1 MANAQRIDPYKG
13 FRFRVEI
20 DGIQQAGFT
29 ECSGL
34 GSEIHVVEYR
44 EGTEPN
50 LTVRKVPGKVT
61 YPDIVLKWGV
71 TDSRELYNWHLAV
84 INGNLQRK
92 NGSIILLDDQGQE
105 KLRWNFFDA
114 WPSKWEGPTLNA
126 SSSDVA
132 IETLT
137 LTCERQ
143 EQA

>member
-1 MANAQRIDPYKG
+1 MAGQRIDPYKG

-20 DGIQQAGFT
+20 EGIQQAGFA

-34 GSEIHVVEYR
+34 GSQIDVVEFR

-50 LTVRKVPGKVT
+50 LTVRKVPGKVR
-61 YPDIVLKWGV
+61 YPDIVLKWGI

-84 INGNLQRK
+84 IKGDLQRK
-92 NGSIILLDDQGQE
+92 NGSIVLLDDQGQE
-105 KLRWNFFDA
+105 KVRWNFLDG

-126 SSSDVA
+126 RSDDVA

-137 LTCERQ
+137 ITCEKQ